1 MSTPQRITS
10 GSKVEKNQYRVDR
23 GVKKEKFEGRKE
35 ELSGYTFDITT
46 ARNSNNYSRT
56 LKEIARH
63 VGSSSK
69 HGADLKRTIE
79 TEIIFNVERPVR
91 PITLVGGETPD
102 EEEINAIETD
112 IYREDIKNYV

>member
-1 MSTPQRITS
+1 MSTPQSVTS
-10 GSKVEKNQYRVDR
+10 GSRVEKNQYWGDR
-23 GVKKEKFEGRKE
+23 GVKKEKFKGRTE

-69 HGADLKRTIE
+69 HRADLKRTIE
-79 TEIIFNVERPVR
+79 TKTIFNIERPVR
-91 PITLVGGETPD
+91 PIVFGGRRNTG
-102 EEEINAIETD
+102 
-112 IYREDIKNYV
+112 